1 MAKILEMKHITK
13 DFPGVRALDDVN
25 FVVKKGEIH
34 CLVGENGAGK
44 STLMKILSGVY
55 KNSEFE
61 GSFYFDEKQCVFQ
74 SVRDSEEL
82 GIGIIHQELALFPEL
97 TVYENIFIGH
107 EIKKGVSIDWN
118 ETIKQCT
125 TYLKQVNLNVAPD
138 ALVKDLGV
146 GQQQLVEIAKALSK
160 NLKLLILDEPTAALN
175 DEESDNLLLLLKSLK
190 EQGVTSIMI
199 SHKLKEVTEIAD
211 TITVLRDGKS
221 IVSLSRDLNEINTNT
236 IIKAM
241 VGREIK
247 DIYPKRNIK
256 HTDKVVFEAK
266 NIEAVDHDD
275 RIVLKNINLKVRQ
288 GEVVGIA
295 GLMGAGRTELARTL
309 FGNSLKYRVN
319 GTILMDGESVPF
331 KSPKQVIDRG
341 VAYVTEDRKKDG
353 LILVYDIKQNITL
366 TNLRALSK
374 SLVLNDNEE
383 IILANDYLKRMNIKA
398 PSIEQKVENLSGGN
412 QQKVSISKWLNI
424 APKVLIMDEPTR
436 GIDVGAKQE
445 IYALINELVE
455 RGMSIILISSELP
468 EVIGMSDRVYV
479 MNEGKIEG
487 ELTGIDIT
495 PERIME
501 LATQ

>member
-25 FVVKKGEIH
+25 FVVKEGEIH

-55 KNSEFE
+55 KNNEFE
-61 GSFYFDEKQCVFQ
+61 GSFYFDEKQCIFQ
-74 SVRDSEEL
+74 SVRDSEDL

-107 EIKKGVSIDWN
+107 EIKKGVSIEWN

-125 TYLKQVNLNVAPD
+125 AYLKQVNLNVAPD

-175 DEESDNLLLLLKSLK
+175 DEESDNLLHLLKSLK

-256 HTDKVVFEAK
+256 STDKVVFEAK
-266 NIEAVDHDD
+266 NIEAVDYDN
-275 RIVLKNINLKVRQ
+275 RVILENINLKVHQ

-309 FGNSLKYRVN
+309 FGNSLKYRVS
-319 GTILMDGESVPF
+319 GLILMDGESIPF
-331 KSPKQVIDRG
+331 KNTKQVIDRG

-353 LILVYDIKQNITL
+353 LILIYDIKQNITL

-398 PSIEQKVENLSGGN
+398 PNIEQKVENLSGGN

-445 IYALINELVE
+445 IYAIINELVE
-455 RGMSIILISSELP
+455 QGMSIILISSELP
-468 EVIGMSDRVYV
+468 EIIGMSDRVYV
-479 MNEGKIEG
+479 VNEGKVEG
-487 ELTGIDIT
+487 ELTGINIT

>member
-1 MAKILEMKHITK
+1 
-13 DFPGVRALDDVN
+13 
-25 FVVKKGEIH
+25 
-34 CLVGENGAGK
+34 
-44 STLMKILSGVY
+44 
-55 KNSEFE
+55 
-61 GSFYFDEKQCVFQ
+61 
-74 SVRDSEEL
+74 
-82 GIGIIHQELALFPEL
+82 
-97 TVYENIFIGH
+97 
-107 EIKKGVSIDWN
+107 
-118 ETIKQCT
+118 
-125 TYLKQVNLNVAPD
+125 
-138 ALVKDLGV
+138 
-146 GQQQLVEIAKALSK
+146 
-160 NLKLLILDEPTAALN
+160 
-175 DEESDNLLLLLKSLK
+175 
-190 EQGVTSIMI
+190 
-199 SHKLKEVTEIAD
+199 
-211 TITVLRDGKS
+211 
-221 IVSLSRDLNEINTNT
+221 
-236 IIKAM
+236 
-241 VGREIK
+241 
-247 DIYPKRNIK
+247 
-256 HTDKVVFEAK
+256 
-266 NIEAVDHDD
+266 
-275 RIVLKNINLKVRQ
+275 
-288 GEVVGIA
+288 
-295 GLMGAGRTELARTL
+295 MGAGRTELARTL

-319 GTILMDGESVPF
+319 GTILMDGERVPF

-366 TNLRALSK
+366 TNLKALSK

-383 IILANDYLKRMNIKA
+383 IILANDYLTRMNIKA
-398 PSIEQKVENLSGGN
+398 PNIEQKVENLSGGN